1 MLLELTEIL
10 RCPADHEESYVVCV
24 TYAVLGSHVVRG
36 VIGCPV
42 CLAEYPIVEG
52 VADLRGQG
60 HRGTGAQGHSDGAPV
75 AGPLT
80 AESAAT
86 FLGLRGPG
94 GYVLLAGASAR
105 LAGALAALVPGVH
118 VVCVNAPDALPRAA
132 AASYLR
138 AANGMPVKSSWM
150 RGVVLGAD
158 CAGEPWLG
166 EGARVV
172 LEGLRVVVEDE
183 RAAPE
188 GVTELA
194 RGGGVSVWERRSR

>member
-24 TYAVLGSHVVRG
+24 TYAVEGSHVVRG

-42 CLAEYPIVEG
+42 CQAEYPIVDG
-52 VADLRGQG
+52 VADLRAET
-60 HRGTGAQGHSDGAPV
+60 HRRTDAQAHSDGAPS

-80 AESAAT
+80 AEAAAA

-94 GYVLLAGASAR
+94 GYVLLAGSGAR
-105 LAGALAALVPGVH
+105 LAADLAALVPGVH
-118 VVCVNAPDALPRAA
+118 VVCVNAAEGLPRAV

-138 AANGMPVKSSWM
+138 AANGVPVKSSWM

-158 CAGEPWLG
+158 CAGEPWLA
-166 EGARVV
+166 EGAR
-172 LEGLRVVVEDE
+172 LLLGGLRMVVEDE
-183 RAAPE
+183 GAAPE
-188 GVTELA
+188 GVAELA
-194 RGGGVSVWERRSR
+194 RGAGVSVWERRSR